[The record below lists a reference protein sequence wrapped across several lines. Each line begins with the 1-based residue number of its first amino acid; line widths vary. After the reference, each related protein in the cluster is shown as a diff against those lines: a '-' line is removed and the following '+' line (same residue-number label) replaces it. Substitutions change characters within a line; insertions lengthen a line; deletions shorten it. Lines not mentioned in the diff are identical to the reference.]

1 MWTEITNPCR
11 QGCQMTILIKSQTV
25 LKRPEKGQNDC
36 LKARK
41 RPNCIC
47 GITMLLPQK
56 TFKSQEYQK
65 SYLKLRLS
73 LAWHCTG
80 AHY

>member
-1 MWTEITNPCR
+1 MKMKKKPSSAK
-11 QGCQMTILIKSQTV
+11 Q
-25 LKRPEKGQNDC
+25 RPRKGQTEC

-41 RPNCIC
+41 KPNCIC
-47 GITMLLPQK
+47 GIVIPLSQK
-56 TFKSQEYQK
+56 TFKLQEYQK
-65 SYLKLRLS
+65 CFSSKLRLS